1 MVENGTEKWWKK
13 TNANKNQQ
21 ARTHTHTLARHQ
33 QYAIKQQIESK
44 LKAARLLQNA
54 RARTVCMLDTH
65 LHVCT
70 KRSASAA
77 ATAASR
83 KCFLFCTE

>member
-1 MVENGTEKWWKK
+1 MMKK
-13 TNANKNQQ
+13 NECEQESTSA
-21 ARTHTHTLARHQ
+21 HTHTLARHQ

-44 LKAARLLQNA
+44 LKAARLLQCA

-77 ATAASR
+77 AAAASR